1 LERLVAR
8 CGHVVVM
15 LVAHKKAHR
24 IDRIKFTYQ
33 PHAMKKKKK
42 QWGGARAGSGAPL
55 KSGAPL
61 VMRSFK
67 FTRES
72 VALLDRLA
80 VGRSKISVIEEALE
94 LMANKVKQG

>member
-1 LERLVAR
+1 
-8 CGHVVVM
+8 
-15 LVAHKKAHR
+15 
-24 IDRIKFTYQ
+24 
-33 PHAMKKKKK
+33 MKNKKKK
-42 QWGGARAGSGAPL
+42 QWGGVRAGAGAPL

-80 VGRSKISVIEEALE
+80 VGRTKISVIEEGLDLVA
-94 LMANKVKQG
+94 AKG

>member
-1 LERLVAR
+1 
-8 CGHVVVM
+8 M
-15 LVAHKKAHR
+15 K
-24 IDRIKFTYQ
+24 
-33 PHAMKKKKK
+33 KKKKK
-42 QWGGARAGSGAPL
+42 QWGGVRAGAGAPL

-80 VGRSKISVIEEALE
+80 VGRSKISVIEEGLE
-94 LMANKVKQG
+94 LVSSRVRA